1 MDRSADPAQV
11 TVTVT
16 GSEAPPDPS
25 GLAEMVAEDLRRAVE
40 VDVVYVPITEGSAP
54 AP

>member
-1 MDRSADPAQV
+1 MDRSADPMQI

-16 GSEAPPDPS
+16 GSVDPPDPS
-25 GLAEMVAEDLRRAVE
+25 GLAQMVADDLRRAVA
-40 VDVVYVPITEGSAP
+40 VDLVYVPITEGSAP